1 MGPLARFPL
10 PEAAHVPGANPR
22 PDEAAFDAVKAA
34 VPAETT
40 TEGAAENVAWQHGLR
55 LIAAG
60 YYWEAHEVLEPVW
73 MNAAPNSP
81 ERHLLRAAI
90 QLANAALKQRMGRP
104 KASLRLCDIAE
115 DEARAAGPGPVMGLG
130 GSPLV
135 AATAR
140 LRAAVE
146 AGRVEPVVLKNA
158 L

>member
-10 PEAAHVPGANPR
+10 PEAAHVPGATPR
-22 PDEAAFDAVKAA
+22 PGEGAFAAVRAA
-34 VPAETT
+34 VPEVTT
-40 TEGAAENVAWQHGLR
+40 TEGAGANAAWAHGLR

-81 ERHLLRAAI
+81 ERHLVRATV

-104 KASLRLCDIAE
+104 GAALRLCAIVE
-115 DEARAAGPGPVMGLG
+115 GEARAAGPGPVMGLG
-130 GSPLV
+130 G
-135 AATAR
+135 AALMTAAER
-140 LRAAVE
+140 LRGAVE
-146 AGRVEPVVLKNA
+146 AGRMEPISLENA

>member
-22 PDEAAFDAVKAA
+22 PDEAAFDALKAA

-40 TEGAAENVAWQHGLR
+40 TEGAGDNAAWQHGLR

-73 MNAAPNSP
+73 LNAAPNSP

-104 KASLRLCDIAE
+104 GAALRLCAIVEA
-115 DEARAAGPGPVMGLG
+115 EARAAGPGPVMGLG
-130 GSPLV
+130 ASPF
-135 AATAR
+135 AAAAAR
-140 LRAAVE
+140 LRAALA
-146 AGRVEPVVLKNA
+146 AGRMEPVTLESA
-158 L
+158 I